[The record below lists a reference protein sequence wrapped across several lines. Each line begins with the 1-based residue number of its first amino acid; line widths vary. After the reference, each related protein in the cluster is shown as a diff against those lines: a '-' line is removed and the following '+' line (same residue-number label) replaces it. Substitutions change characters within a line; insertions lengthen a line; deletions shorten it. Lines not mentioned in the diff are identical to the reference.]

1 MLAQVFLNWNGTADE
16 FARVKSIVRDE
27 VARTEGIE
35 LKGLYIPTNK
45 WNYVVIYKIDTF
57 ENFLKFQKELRTQIK
72 TQGLAKIPTR
82 KLVIMIK
89 EKDLGQ

>member
-1 MLAQVFLNWNGTADE
+1 MLAQVFLNWNGSGEE

-27 VARTEGIE
+27 VARTEGITLE
-35 LKGLYIPTNK
+35 GLYIPSNK

-57 ENFLKFQKELRTQIK
+57 ENFIKFQKGLRTQIK

-82 KLVIMIK
+82 KLILMIK
-89 EKDLGQ
+89 EKDMGQ